1 MRNRGAEVTQKSE
14 KTVDPVSIYLR
25 EISKTP
31 LLSMEEEQDLAAKI
45 VEGVAARQ
53 QLEALAH
60 CDPEMLTEEELDLI
74 DRLELIALRAQHA
87 RDQLAQSNLR
97 LVVSMAKRYLG
108 RGLSLLDLIQE
119 GNLGLLHAVGKFD
132 PTLGYRFSTYATWW
146 IRQSI
151 SRAIADKA
159 RTIRLPVHVIENV
172 NRQNRVQRELFQQL
186 GREPTPAEIAVE
198 MAFLNE
204 DSLEQIADGHNGADL
219 ADDGAAKEVKRA
231 SIKVL
236 ELQRLNME
244 PLSLDSPLEG
254 EEQSSLAD
262 FVVDEALVDP
272 APYQPRRDK
281 RRAGLLLKEF
291 AHRVGDPTQGGAARR
306 KPMMTAYRQDALRC
320 ARRLAAGPTKLATL
334 RAETGVARA
343 AGILRDD
350 VYGWFVRVE
359 RGVYTLSPKGE
370 AALTEFAQAL
380 SAL

>member
-97 LVVSMAKRYLG
+97 LVVSMAKRYPG

-262 FVVDEALVDP
+262 FVVDETLVDP
-272 APYQPRRDK
+272 AEMTDRQSLVEQIEE
-281 RRAGLLLKEF
+281 LLLELND
-291 AHRVGDPTQGGAARR
+291 RERSVLIMRYGLDGDAARTLEEIGQGLNITRERVRQIQAKAIR
-306 KPMMTAYRQDALRC
+306 KLRH
-320 ARRLAAGPTKLATL
+320 P
-334 RAETGVARA
+334 
-343 AGILRDD
+343 
-350 VYGWFVRVE
+350 
-359 RGVYTLSPKGE
+359 
-370 AALTEFAQAL
+370 QL
-380 SAL
+380 SAKLNDFAVA